1 VGMPLFGVRPAA
13 PAYYGNDYTKWF
25 AFAAVYCGKCLTPFG
40 IRVTSKKQRS
50 IPESDGVLNG
60 AFSHPSDITHFDL
73 NWELI
78 VVEAGRPTLEHLPSK
93 VEKALRQ
100 ADENLQRPGC
110 EEPAAVFYGRAIE
123 LALKHAHSSVTGT
136 LAQRIAKLAQDRI
149 IPQAM
154 SDWATQVRVVRND
167 GAHDDGVSREDVEA
181 ARDFTDAFLRYLITM
196 PALVEARRP
205 APPPE
210 TPPP

>member
-1 VGMPLFGVRPAA
+1 M
-13 PAYYGNDYTKWF
+13 
-25 AFAAVYCGKCLTPFG
+25 
-40 IRVTSKKQRS
+40 
-50 IPESDGVLNG
+50 
-60 AFSHPSDITHFDL
+60 
-73 NWELI
+73 
-78 VVEAGRPTLEHLPSK
+78 
-93 VEKALRQ
+93 
-100 ADENLQRPGC
+100 QRPGC

-123 LALKHAHSSVTGT
+123 LALKHSHAAVTGT

-196 PALVEARRP
+196 PAMVEARRP
-205 APPPE
+205 VAPE
-210 TPPP
+210 TPPA